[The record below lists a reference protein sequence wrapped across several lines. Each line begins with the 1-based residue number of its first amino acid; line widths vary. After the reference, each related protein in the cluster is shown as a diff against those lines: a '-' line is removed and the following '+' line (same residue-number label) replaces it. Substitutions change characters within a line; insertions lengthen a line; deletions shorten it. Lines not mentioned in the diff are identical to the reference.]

1 MAHSPS
7 RVFAAVSAT
16 AGDVYRDENESVF
29 YQGRKQTPLHIQSN
43 VRVVQVTGCAEI
55 SFPPDRA
62 TVSISVK
69 NSKENVNDVT
79 NSVSRRLE
87 YVLQTARQ
95 HDVKEENI
103 TVAKHL
109 QREEE
114 LFHMQ
119 AEVLV
124 VFSDFEKMQ
133 HARSVLI
140 EKLDKSVCV
149 GDPYYSHSAE
159 SLNLLRRRVCLE
171 AVDNA
176 RLKASE
182 ACGILG
188 QALGRPLLV
197 REEESREWTSGQHEV
212 TGSPLTLHQRTG
224 LTLVSVS
231 SRVFVTF
238 ELRPKDSN
246 RRKF

>member
-7 RVFAAVSAT
+7 RVFATVSPN

-29 YQGRKQTPLHIQSN
+29 NRGRKQTRLHAQSN
-43 VRVVQVTGCAEI
+43 ARVVQMTGCAEL
-55 SFPPDRA
+55 SSPPDRA
-62 TVSISVK
+62 SVTISVK

-79 NSVSRRLE
+79 NSVIRRLE
-87 YVLQTARQ
+87 YILQTVRQ

-103 TVAKHL
+103 TVTKHL

-133 HARSVLI
+133 QARAVLI
-140 EKLDKSVCV
+140 EKLDKIVCV

-159 SLNLLRRRVCLE
+159 CLSLLRRRVCSE

-182 ACGILG
+182 VCCILG

-197 REEESREWTSGQHEV
+197 REEESREWTSGQHEM
-212 TGSPLTLHQRTG
+212 TGSPLTLHQKTAT
-224 LTLVSVS
+224 TLVSAS
-231 SRVFVTF
+231 SHVFVTF
-238 ELRPKDSN
+238 ELRPKNN

>member
-7 RVFAAVSAT
+7 RVFAAVSPS
-16 AGDVYRDENESVF
+16 AGDVYRDENQSVF
-29 YQGRKQTPLHIQSN
+29 NRGRKQTHLSAQSN
-43 VRVVQVTGCAEI
+43 VRVIEVTGCAEV
-55 SFPPDRA
+55 SSPPDRA
-62 TVSISVK
+62 CVSISVK

-79 NSVSRRLE
+79 NSVTRRLE
-87 YVLQTARQ
+87 YILQTARQ

-103 TVAKHL
+103 TVTKHL
-109 QREEE
+109 QRDED

-124 VFSDFEKMQ
+124 VFLDFEKMQ
-133 HARSVLI
+133 QARTVLI

-159 SLNLLRRRVCLE
+159 SLSLLRRRVCLE

-182 ACGILG
+182 ACCILG

-197 REEESREWTSGQHEV
+197 REEESREWSSSQQDTS
-212 TGSPLTLHQRTG
+212 GSPLTLHPRTDP
-224 LTLVSVS
+224 TLISAS
-231 SRVFVTF
+231 SRMFVTF
-238 ELRPKDSN
+238 ELRPKDNN

>member
-1 MAHSPS
+1 MALSPS
-7 RVFAAVSAT
+7 RVFATLLPT
-16 AGDVYRDENESVF
+16 AADVYGEENESVF
-29 YQGRKQTPLHIQSN
+29 NRVAKQTSFHPQSN
-43 VRVVQVTGCAEI
+43 KRVVQVTGCAEL
-55 SFPPDRA
+55 SCPPDRA
-62 TVSISVK
+62 TVTISVK

-79 NSVSRRLE
+79 NSVTRRLE
-87 YVLQTARQ
+87 YILQTVRQ
-95 HDVKEENI
+95 HDVKVDNI

-119 AEVLV
+119 AEVQV
-124 VFSDFEKMQ
+124 VFLDFEKMQ
-133 HARSVLI
+133 HVRSVLI

-149 GDPYYSHSAE
+149 GDPHYTHSAE
-159 SLNLLRRRVCLE
+159 SLNLLRRRVCLV

-197 REEESREWTSGQHEV
+197 REEESREWTSSQDEV
-212 TGSPLTLHQRTG
+212 TGTALTLHQRAG
-224 LTLVSVS
+224 VTLVSAS

-238 ELRPKDSN
+238 ELRPKDRN
-246 RRKF
+246 RKL

>member
-7 RVFAAVSAT
+7 RVFAAVSPS

-29 YQGRKQTPLHIQSN
+29 NRGRKQTPLHTQSN
-43 VRVVQVTGCAEI
+43 ARVIQMTGCAEL
-55 SFPPDRA
+55 SCPPDRA
-62 TVSISVK
+62 TVTISVK
-69 NSKENVNDVT
+69 NSKEHVNDVT
-79 NSVSRRLE
+79 NSVTRRLE
-87 YVLQTARQ
+87 YILQTARQ
-95 HDVKEENI
+95 HDVKEESI
-103 TVAKHL
+103 TVTKHL

-114 LFHMQ
+114 LFHMR

-133 HARSVLI
+133 QARSVLI

-159 SLNLLRRRVCLE
+159 SLSLLRRRVCLE

-182 ACGILG
+182 ACCILG

-212 TGSPLTLHQRTG
+212 TDSPLTLHQKTG
-224 LTLVSVS
+224 VTLVSAS
-231 SRVFVTF
+231 SRVFVAF

>member
-7 RVFAAVSAT
+7 RVFATISPN

-29 YQGRKQTPLHIQSN
+29 TRGRKQTPLHVQSN
-43 VRVVQVTGCAEI
+43 ARVVQMTFCAEL
-55 SFPPDRA
+55 SCPPDRA
-62 TVSISVK
+62 TVTISVK

-79 NSVSRRLE
+79 NSVTRRLE
-87 YVLQTARQ
+87 YILQTVRQ
-95 HDVKEENI
+95 NDVKEENI
-103 TVAKHL
+103 TVTKHL
-109 QREEE
+109 KREEE

-133 HARSVLI
+133 QARSVLI
-140 EKLDKSVCV
+140 EKLDKIVCV

-159 SLNLLRRRVCLE
+159 SLSLLRRRVCLE

-182 ACGILG
+182 VCCILG

-197 REEESREWTSGQHEV
+197 REEESRE
-212 TGSPLTLHQRTG
+212 
-224 LTLVSVS
+224 
-231 SRVFVTF
+231 
-238 ELRPKDSN
+238 
-246 RRKF
+246 